1 MLGHSLV
8 GPNNMAKNATYTVRL
23 GFTNVT
29 ATALVGMGRNHVTM
43 LTGNPDFATP
53 TPSLASISSACDK
66 LDSASQ
72 AYDFNRGKLE
82 KEARDEAFKYL
93 KELIRELGG
102 YVQSNC
108 KGQKDLILSTG
119 FNVRRSNVPVGL
131 LPAAKNLE
139 ALVTPYPGRLEVRW
153 DGVKGRSM
161 YQLWITDGDPNDAGG
176 WRILLQSTKNRHVIN
191 DLVSNTVYT
200 FRVVT
205 LGTAGASP
213 ASDIAHAKAA

>member
-1 MLGHSLV
+1 
-8 GPNNMAKNATYTVRL
+8 MATQATYTVRL
-23 GFTNVT
+23 GFTGVT
-29 ATALVGMGRNHVTM
+29 STALVGMGRNHVTM
-43 LTGNPDFATP
+43 LTGNADFPTP
-53 TPSLASISSACDK
+53 TPALADITSACDK
-66 LDSASQ
+66 LDDANN
-72 AYDFNRGKLE
+72 AYDFNRGKME
-82 KEARDEAFKYL
+82 KEARDESFKML
-93 KELIRELGG
+93 KALIRELGG

-108 KGQKDLILSTG
+108 KGQKDLILSAG
-119 FNVRRSNVPVGL
+119 FNVRKNSEPVGL
-131 LPAAKNLE
+131 LPAAKNLQ

-161 YQLWITDGDPNDAGG
+161 YQLWITDGDPNASEG
-176 WRILLQSTKNRHVIN
+176 WRLLLQSTKNRHVIE